1 MEPVSRS
8 EILDIAEY
16 ERRRKTVRAEIM
28 ALKDRRRISLD
39 PVLTLL
45 FENRRTVWY
54 QIQEMMRAER
64 MVDEDQIRE
73 ELETYA
79 PLVPGAGQW
88 KATLYIEIPDL
99 EGLKRALPRLVG
111 IEHAVYARVGER
123 RVPARGEEGRSRED
137 YTSTVHYL
145 TFDLPPDA
153 ADALQT
159 GAPLRLGV
167 DHPAVRSEVEVPES
181 LRRELLA
188 DLQGE

>member
-16 ERRRKTVRAEIM
+16 ERRRKAVRAEIM

-64 MVDEDQIRE
+64 MVDEEQILE
-73 ELETYA
+73 ELRTYA
-79 PLVPGAGQW
+79 PLVPGPGQW

-111 IEHAVYARVGER
+111 VENAVYARVGTSR
-123 RVPARGEEGRSRED
+123 IQARGEEGRSRED

-145 TFDLPPDA
+145 TFDLPPA
-153 ADALQT
+153 AVEALAA

-167 DHPAVRSEVEVPES
+167 DHPAARAEVEVPDS

>member
-73 ELETYA
+73 ELKTYA

-123 RVPARGEEGRSRED
+123 RVPAQGEEGRSRED

-145 TFDLPPDA
+145 TFDVPSDA
-153 ADALQT
+153 AEALRA

-167 DHPAVRSEVEVPES
+167 DHPEARSEVDVPES

-188 DLQGE
+188 DLLGE

>member
-1 MEPVSRS
+1 MKPLSRS
-8 EILDIAEY
+8 EILDIAQY
-16 ERRRKTVRAEIM
+16 ERRRKTVREEIM

-39 PVLTLL
+39 PIFTLL

-64 MVDEDQIRE
+64 MVDEEQILE

-79 PLVPGAGQW
+79 PLVPGEGQW

-99 EGLKRALPRLVG
+99 DRLKRTLPRLVG
-111 IEHAVYARVGER
+111 IEHAVYARVGG
-123 RVPARGEEGRSRED
+123 VPIGARGEEGRSRED

-145 TFDLPPDA
+145 TFDLPLDTRT
-153 ADALQT
+153 LLEER
-159 GAPLRLGV
+159 APLRLGV
-167 DHPAVRSEVEVPES
+167 DHPAVRTEVEVPEP

-188 DLQGE
+188 DLRGE